1 MVSHQQRMVS
11 GLCVADVLA
20 HIFLFAARG
29 FGSVRL
35 GSNEILK
42 AKSLEKAHVDKTDAE
57 QVDAIGSEETLDTS
71 QNEEI
76 LEARSENVDKN
87 IGEMEQ
93 KFEDLLRVVKEE
105 TLQLS
110 EFLIEEKRLIHELF
124 VLLKF
129 TLRQLNASFHIS
141 AKMIPVSEKV
151 KQVFLNEE
159 GHLILIDD
167 KGGVTSKALEDYP
180 PEVILNVLWVVLP
193 ELSEMIVGYRKR
205 ISFRVN
211 IFEKISRE
219 FRNLHKIFTKHQE
232 DQALEESEAAAQ
244 EEAPKDGVRN
254 SLLSKK

>member
-1 MVSHQQRMVS
+1 MHTFSYS
-11 GLCVADVLA
+11 LPEVLA
-20 HIFLFAARG
+20 
-29 FGSVRL
+29 SVRF
-35 GSNEILK
+35 GSNEFLK
-42 AKSLEKAHVDKTDAE
+42 VKSLEKAHVEETDAKQTDTDGVE
-57 QVDAIGSEETLDTS
+57 SLDVS
-71 QNEEI
+71 PPLQNEEMP
-76 LEARSENVDKN
+76 EASAGNVDKS

-110 EFLIEEKRLIHELF
+110 EFLIEEKRLIHELY
-124 VLLKF
+124 VLLKL

-141 AKMIPVSEKV
+141 AKMVPVSEKV

-232 DQALEESEAAAQ
+232 DQASEESETAAE
-244 EEAPKDGVRN
+244 EEAPKDGVRK

>member
-1 MVSHQQRMVS
+1 
-11 GLCVADVLA
+11 
-20 HIFLFAARG
+20 
-29 FGSVRL
+29 
-35 GSNEILK
+35 
-42 AKSLEKAHVDKTDAE
+42 LEKAQVDKTDAE
-57 QVDAIGSEETLDTS
+57 RADAADSEELLNTS
-71 QNEEI
+71 QNAETSETS
-76 LEARSENVDKN
+76 SENAERN

-110 EFLIEEKRLIHELF
+110 EFLIEEKRLIHELY
-124 VLLKF
+124 VLLKL

-141 AKMIPVSEKV
+141 AKMIQVSEKV

-159 GHLILIDD
+159 GHLILVDD

-180 PEVILNVLWVVLP
+180 PEVILNVLWVTLP

-232 DQALEESEAAAQ
+232 DQALEESETAAE